1 MKEELDKAVKTLTIA
16 DAVLTGLGIVFAV
29 NRTAGTSYLSRMEM
43 TWLYQSRRSFTL
55 KQCEPA
61 SPIIWPTSSVLAM
74 NRLVPSASDIGLY
87 AGRTAT

>member
-43 TWLYQSRRSFTL
+43 TWVYQSRR
-55 KQCEPA
+55 
-61 SPIIWPTSSVLAM
+61 
-74 NRLVPSASDIGLY
+74 
-87 AGRTAT
+87 